1 MTLLTSRVLPLFT
14 VLLLGSVGIVGCKQ
28 SARDQKSSASGASSS
43 SGPSMDPKAPVAK
56 IGSATIT
63 SGELDAKIKGRLSR
77 MEAEHAEQV
86 HGLKS
91 QTLNEMIEQRLIDDK
106 AKKEGITPEKL
117 IEREVTSKLPEPAPA
132 EVQQVYDQTKASGR
146 PLPPFDQ
153 VKGEIVKFLQQRKTG
168 EAKKAFVDKLKAEAK
183 VETMLPPLLMPKVDV
198 SAEGPSK
205 GEANA
210 PVTIIEFSDFECP
223 YCVRAEESV
232 KKVMEVYKGKVR
244 LVYRDYPLEFHAKAQ
259 KASEA
264 ALCAGD
270 QGKYWEMHA
279 KLFANQ
285 KALEVPQLKQH
296 AKDVG
301 VETAKFDKCLD
312 GGEKAKAVEVHKK
325 AGEEAGVTGTPA
337 FFING
342 RPLTGAQP
350 FEKFKEIIDHEL
362 LASGK

>member
-1 MTLLTSRVLPLFT
+1 MTSLTSRMFVCALF
-14 VLLLGSVGIVGCKQ
+14 LGALASC
-28 SARDQKSSASGASSS
+28 RSASESRTRPTATAPGA
-43 SGPSMDPKAPVAK
+43 PANPAAPVAK
-56 IGSATIT
+56 IGAQTIT
-63 SGELDAKIKGRLSR
+63 AGELETKIKGRLSR

-86 HGLKS
+86 HGLKT

-106 AKKEGITPEKL
+106 AKAEGLTGDKL
-117 IEREVTSKLPEPAPA
+117 IEREVTGKLPEPAPA

-153 VKGEIVKFLQQRKTG
+153 VKAEIVKYLKQRSAG
-168 EAKKAFVDKLKAEAK
+168 EARKAYVDKLKAEAK
-183 VETMLPPLLMPKVDV
+183 VETMLPPLLLPKVEVAAD
-198 SAEGPSK
+198 GPSK
-205 GEANA
+205 GDPNA
-210 PVTIIEFSDFECP
+210 PVTIVEFSDFECP
-223 YCVRAEESV
+223 FCGRAEDAV
-232 KKVMEVYKGKVR
+232 NKVMDTYKGKVR

-285 KALEVPQLKQH
+285 KALEPAQLKQH
-296 AKDVG
+296 AKEVG
-301 VETAKFDKCLD
+301 VDSGKFDKCLD
-312 GGEKAKAVEVHKK
+312 GGDKKQDVDKHKK

-362 LASGK
+362 GATGK

>member
-1 MTLLTSRVLPLFT
+1 MTLLTSRALP
-14 VLLLGSVGIVGCKQ
+14 VVCALLLGQAGIAGCKQ
-28 SARDQKSSASGASSS
+28 TARDQKRSASQGASSAATS
-43 SGPSMDPKAPVAK
+43 LDPKQPVAK
-56 IGSATIT
+56 IGSTTIT

-86 HGLKS
+86 HGLKT
-91 QTLNEMIEQRLIDDK
+91 QTLNEMIEQKLIDDK
-106 AKKEGITPEKL
+106 AKAEGITSDKL
-117 IEREVTSKLPEPAPA
+117 IEREVNAKVAEPPAA

-153 VKGEIVKFLQQRKTG
+153 VKDEIVKFLKQRKSG
-168 EAKKAFVDKLKAEAK
+168 EAKKAYIDKLKAEAK

-198 SAEGPSK
+198 AAEGPSK
-205 GEANA
+205 GDANA
-210 PVTIIEFSDFECP
+210 PITIVEFSDFECP

-232 KKVMEVYKGKVR
+232 KKVMDTYKGKVR
-244 LVYRDYPLEFHAKAQ
+244 LVYRDYPLDFHPKAQ

-270 QGKYWEMHA
+270 QGKYWDMHA

-285 KALEVPQLKQH
+285 KALDVPQLKQH

-301 VETAKFDKCLD
+301 VESGKFDKCLD
-312 GGEKAKAVEVHKK
+312 GGDKAKDVAAHKK

-362 LASGK
+362 ATSK